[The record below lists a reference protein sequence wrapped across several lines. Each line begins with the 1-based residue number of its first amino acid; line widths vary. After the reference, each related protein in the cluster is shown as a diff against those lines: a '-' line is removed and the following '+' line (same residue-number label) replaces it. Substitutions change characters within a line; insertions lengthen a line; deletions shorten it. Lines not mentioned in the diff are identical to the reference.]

1 MIVAVIPARGGSK
14 RIKKKNLKNFLNKP
28 IIYYPIKQIQKS
40 KLFDKII
47 VSTDNKEISKISKK
61 FGAEILFERPKK
73 LSNDYATTQEVITHS
88 VKWLTKN
95 NYKPDIIC
103 CIYPTS
109 VFINSHDLKESYKLF
124 TKKKWDF
131 IFSATNYL
139 YPIQRAFYQKKNGSI
154 KMFRP
159 KNYFKRSQDFKKS
172 YHDAGQF
179 YWGTYDA
186 WLNTKNLFNG
196 NSTTYLLS
204 QLKAHDINN
213 IEDWKIAEKLYLI
226 NNKKI

>member
-14 RIKKKNLKNFLNKP
+14 RIKKKNIKNFLNKP

-47 VSTDNKEISKISKK
+47 VSTDNKEISEISKK
-61 FGAEILFERPKK
+61 FGAEILFKRPKK
-73 LSNDYATTQEVITHS
+73 LSNDYATTQEVIIHA

-95 NYKPDIIC
+95 NYNPDMIC

-124 TKKKWDF
+124 IKKKWNF

-159 KNYFKRSQDFKKS
+159 KNYFKRSQDLVKV

-179 YWGTYDA
+179 YWGASNA
-186 WLNTKNLFNG
+186 WKKKKEII
-196 NSTTYLLS
+196 
-204 QLKAHDINN
+204 KAKSSIYVMPSYRVIDIDNKD
-213 IEDWKIAEKLYLI
+213 DWKRAELLYQVI
-226 NNKKI
+226 NLK